1 MDREIREGT
10 EFSENVDRLLAGKE
24 IEAGD
29 VTGEDFGKAMSFSK
43 KLVEIRKEPSP
54 QFKAR
59 LKKQL
64 LARLDGQQKEQEE
77 RSKITFWQVF
87 RNLMPSSPVWRTAT
101 VTVMVGVLAV
111 LVIWATGIF
120 SQAPGTG
127 TVTEGSEM
135 LGSAPTPAR
144 LQLETLPSDTL
155 VRSVGENFEVGI
167 IFKNISA
174 DSLTI
179 DPYPPE
185 IEIQQADTNDVV
197 RSFEQGTEIRE
208 IAPSEGLIYTLV
220 WDQKDDGGQQVSAG
234 KYTVLIG
241 DIASVK
247 DAQTMEAYGELS
259 PVIELVIQ

>member
-1 MDREIREGT
+1 MDREIREER

-29 VTGEDFGKAMSFSK
+29 VTGEDFRKAMSFSR
-43 KLVEIRKEPSP
+43 KLVELRKEPLP
-54 QFKAR
+54 QFKAQ

-64 LARLDGQQKEQEE
+64 LARLDEQQTEQEE
-77 RSKITFWQVF
+77 RAKITFWQIF
-87 RNLMPSSPVWRTAT
+87 KNLMPSSPVWRTAT

-111 LVIWATGIF
+111 LAIWATGMF

-127 TVTEGSEM
+127 TVTEDSGM
-135 LGSAPTPAR
+135 LSVPAPAR

-179 DPYPPE
+179 DPYPPA

-220 WDQKDDGGQQVSAG
+220 WDQEDDSGQEVGTG
-234 KYTVLIG
+234 KYTVVIR
-241 DIASVK
+241 DIATLK
-247 DAQTMEAYGELS
+247 DAQAVATYGEFS

>member
-1 MDREIREGT
+1 MDREIREER

-29 VTGEDFGKAMSFSK
+29 VTGEDFNKAMSFSR
-43 KLVEIRKEPSP
+43 KLVELRKEPSP
-54 QFKAR
+54 QFKAQ

-64 LARLDGQQKEQEE
+64 LARLDEQQTEQAE
-77 RSKITFWQVF
+77 RAKITFWQIF
-87 RNLMPSSPVWRTAT
+87 KNLMPSSPVWRTAT

-111 LVIWATGIF
+111 LAIWATGMF

-127 TVTEGSEM
+127 TVTEDSGM
-135 LGSAPTPAR
+135 LSVPAPAR

-179 DPYPPE
+179 DPYPPA

-220 WDQKDDGGQQVSAG
+220 WDQEDDSGQEVGTG
-234 KYTVLIG
+234 KYTVVIR
-241 DIASVK
+241 DIATLK
-247 DAQTMEAYGELS
+247 DAQAVATYGEFS